1 MKHTPLPWLA
11 DNGDSEVWGIF
22 DDNGAELAY
31 LIKLPSIE
39 PSKEFDESKANAEFI
54 FRACNSHYDLLEAA
68 KLVEG
73 MFSVWLLD
81 THRSP
86 ITMKVGID
94 KLRKATAKAEGKE

>member
-54 FRACNSHYDLLEAA
+54 VRACNCHYDLLDSLKFA
-68 KLVEG
+68 K
-73 MFSVWLLD
+73 SVIQSGECW
-81 THRSP
+81 TE
-86 ITMKVGID
+86 TCEKMID
-94 KLRKATAKAEGKE
+94 KIIAKAEGKND

>member
-1 MKHTPLPWLA
+1 MKHTPLPWKIRKQDIYDA
-11 DNGDSEVWGIF
+11 NGMYVATWSGTV
-22 DDNGAELAY
+22 
-31 LIKLPSIE
+31 K
-39 PSKEFDESKANAEFI
+39 NAEFI
-54 FRACNSHYDLLEAA
+54 CRACNSHYDLLEAA